1 MPMKNRSWFPLLLA
15 AAILAAQ
22 LPSSAAQDKNALKFV
37 RTAADVATNVQSE
50 SIDGYT
56 AIYVDPQ
63 NWTSA
68 STDSDLGPFVAAQEA
83 SPSHGM
89 ACLFSRTK
97 NDVVCVYFDD
107 ERAYGLTTIKSDR
120 NNPITATAVA
130 ASYKQTTKE
139 ILKKAPGKIAFS
151 QIVID
156 LDNGQRLDAY
166 LVKLSK

>member
-1 MPMKNRSWFPLLLA
+1 MKTRFAFPLLLA
-15 AAILAAQ
+15 IGILAAQ
-22 LPSSAAQDKNALKFV
+22 LPTSAAQDKSALKFV
-37 RTAADVATNVQSE
+37 RTAADVATNVQPD

-56 AIYVDPQ
+56 AIYIDPQ

-68 STDSDLGPFVAAQEA
+68 SADGDLGPFVAAQEA
-83 SPSHGM
+83 SPSHSM

-97 NDVVCVYFDD
+97 NNVVCVYFDG
-107 ERAYGLTTIKSDR
+107 ERAYGLTAIKSDH

-139 ILKKAPGKIAFS
+139 TLKKAPGKIAFS
-151 QIVID
+151 PITID

-166 LVKLSK
+166 VVKLSK